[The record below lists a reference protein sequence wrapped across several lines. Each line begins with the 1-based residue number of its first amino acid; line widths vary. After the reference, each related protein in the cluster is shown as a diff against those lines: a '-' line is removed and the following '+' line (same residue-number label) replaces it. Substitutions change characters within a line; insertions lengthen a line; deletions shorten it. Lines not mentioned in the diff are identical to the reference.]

1 MIIFSKL
8 SYTKITL
15 GYGNRLDYATAFTSR
30 LPPPSHFPA
39 EASCS
44 LGRTSKRVR
53 IKSTNLRNEITS
65 QL

>member
-30 LPPPSHFPA
+30 LPPPAHFPA

-44 LGRTSKRVR
+44 LGRTSKRVHESPER
-53 IKSTNLRNEITS
+53 DYKSTINAG
-65 QL
+65 